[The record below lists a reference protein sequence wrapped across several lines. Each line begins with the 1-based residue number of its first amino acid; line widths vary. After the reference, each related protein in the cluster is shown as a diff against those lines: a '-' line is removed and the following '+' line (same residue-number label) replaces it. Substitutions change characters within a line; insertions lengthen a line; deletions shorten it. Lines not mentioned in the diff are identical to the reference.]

1 MGTVLLKVKVMP
13 EAPDTDL
20 EALKTGITES
30 LTKAGALKID
40 NIEEEEIAFGLKA
53 LIVTIA
59 WPEEKSTDEAVEQ
72 FLKIEGVSSIDVID
86 YRRAFG

>member
-1 MGTVLLKVKVMP
+1 MAIVVLKLKIMP
-13 EAPDTDL
+13 KSPETDL
-20 EALKTGITES
+20 SKIRKKVEEALKKLEAKLHS
-30 LTKAGALKID
+30 S
-40 NIEEEEIAFGLKA
+40 EEQPIAFGLRA

-72 FLKIEGVSSIDVID
+72 FLKIEGVSSIDVVD